1 MAANLP
7 KHDACGASSH
17 ERGFQMKRMITLGAA
32 VLAAA
37 AVATGSA
44 GAQPIGG
51 SPASCAGYLAAYA
64 NPNNGYVI
72 HAIAK
77 PLAEELGLTLGGL
90 QRTNAQRH
98 EGDLDTCIP

>member
-1 MAANLP
+1 
-7 KHDACGASSH
+7 
-17 ERGFQMKRMITLGAA
+17 MKQLITIGAA
-32 VLAAA
+32 LLGA

-51 SPASCAGYLAAYA
+51 SPASCTGFLAAYA

-72 HAIAK
+72 HVIAK

-90 QRTNAQRH
+90 QSSIAQGH
-98 EGDLDTCIP
+98 EGDLEACIP